1 VEVLELMLLPVQAVD
16 RRAGGLRLA
25 RVEADPEI
33 SYPALRRIQ
42 VVRHGAEA
50 NDIGSRIV
58 LDGDDGSSGT
68 IAFENDPRSG
78 PCQRR
83 LVDPLRAAKREWSGA
98 EVYGRAA
105 DRCRVL
111 DRRLDCQGVI
121 VPASVRMSGGTE
133 ILNVDA

>member
-1 VEVLELMLLPVQAVD
+1 MGVEAAKSMQVLELMLLPVQAVY

-42 VVRHGAEA
+42 VVRHRAEA
-50 NDIGSRIV
+50 NDIGSRSV

-68 IAFENDPRSG
+68 IAFENDARSG

-83 LVDPLRAAKREWSGA
+83 PVDSLRAGKREWSGA
-98 EVYGRAA
+98 QIYGRAT
-105 DRCRVL
+105 D
-111 DRRLDCQGVI
+111 
-121 VPASVRMSGGTE
+121 
-133 ILNVDA
+133 